1 MNSFSNGP
9 FGKPVKANSLISA
22 VKGVLSNKDKKTI
35 KLPETITEEDI
46 LTAAIELRENA
57 QTWEDMKRI
66 INDYL
71 MEHARK
77 TGEKLT
83 AANAT
88 AFEREVLRAHNHK
101 SVLKNLV
108 ESIEAKQ
115 EQLNE
120 GSYGMTRTE
129 AEMMRRGM
137 MRRAEEDM
145 MMRRGMMRRGGVE
158 AETIEPDPVAVDDRP
173 IPASP
178 TLIRRKPGYDSDGDG
193 VPDAFDPAPFNV
205 DIPFDQGPNIPGQF
219 ERPRPYDIPPAFNE
233 PPYGLPSDIPINVSP
248 FDYDGDGDGI
258 PDIIDPDP
266 ANPDVP
272 FPGGVNPAPPPP
284 NPMDPR
290 VQPGIVPGG
299 PMVQPNP
306 GQPFRPNPPSFKD
319 REEEMYGSEGE
330 MSRPPVDPEMM
341 KKLMMMMKSK
351 MGGM

>member
-9 FGKPVKANSLISA
+9 FGKPVKADSLISA

-71 MEHARK
+71 MEHAK
-77 TGEKLT
+77 KHGERLT

-158 AETIEPDPVAVDDRP
+158 AEMHGSEEEV
-173 IPASP
+173 
-178 TLIRRKPGYDSDGDG
+178 L
-193 VPDAFDPAPFNV
+193 DPAGRPTNFPFGTPMV
-205 DIPFDQGPNIPGQF
+205 TPED
-219 ERPRPYDIPPAFNE
+219 
-233 PPYGLPSDIPINVSP
+233 LPIGVSP
-248 FDYDGDGDGI
+248 FDFDLDGDGI
-258 PDIIDPDP
+258 PDIIDPNPLNPNDP
-266 ANPDVP
+266 IHGGL
-272 FPGGVNPAPPPP
+272 PGSPVY
-284 NPMDPR
+284 
-290 VQPGIVPGG
+290 
-299 PMVQPNP
+299 
-306 GQPFRPNPPSFKD
+306 NPPTIDPLLTPGLPPQPRPELPFTPAGRD
-319 REEEMYGSEGE
+319 PFGVPLDDPDAQPEGE
-330 MSRPPVDPEMM
+330 MSRPPIDPEMM